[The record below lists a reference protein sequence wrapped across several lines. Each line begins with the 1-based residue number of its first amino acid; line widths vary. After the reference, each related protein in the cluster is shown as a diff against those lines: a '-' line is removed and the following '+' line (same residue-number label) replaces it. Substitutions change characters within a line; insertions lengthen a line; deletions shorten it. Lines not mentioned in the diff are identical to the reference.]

1 MNGKNNPNVPNHQ
14 PETPLTQDFPAM
26 FDDIRVYC
34 QKIPCYN
41 IISLMILK
49 QTSSINNSHYDPI
62 VVIGSTSLWF
72 YLLMDECNPII
83 SSINDHYI
91 PNIPIQTKTIV
102 YSPNAE
108 FFSSQPLLVIT
119 VPINHYEPLIT
130 IWNTVLLTR
139 DHCHVWQNR
148 WTARGLATRGAPASK
163 MGCPCGSKPRSDRF
177 PLPELLS
184 QWGKH
189 GKF

>member
-1 MNGKNNPNVPNHQ
+1 MVIHIFDIENRLVGAFDWCFSGWPSWSYSNSLVPSAGNFPNWLVVGIAYPSEKSWSEFVSWDDFPCPIWMGKIIQPCSSHHQ

-108 FFSSQPLLVIT
+108 FFLH
-119 VPINHYEPLIT
+119 NHY
-130 IWNTVLLTR
+130 W
-139 DHCHVWQNR
+139 
-148 WTARGLATRGAPASK
+148 
-163 MGCPCGSKPRSDRF
+163 
-177 PLPELLS
+177 
-184 QWGKH
+184 
-189 GKF
+189 